1 MSFSSLLE
9 TIQGLHK
16 DLEELEGI
24 IAELAEQE
32 EAEAGL
38 RRN

>member
-24 IAELAEQE
+24 IAELAEKE
-32 EAEAGL
+32 ETDARI